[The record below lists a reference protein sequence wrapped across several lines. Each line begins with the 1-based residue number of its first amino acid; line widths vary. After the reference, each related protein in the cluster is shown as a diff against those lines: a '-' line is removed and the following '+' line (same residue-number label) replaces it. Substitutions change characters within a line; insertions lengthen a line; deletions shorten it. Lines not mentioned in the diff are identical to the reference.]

1 MKKIFFLLLFFCA
14 FQFTNAQR
22 VLQLTKNGK
31 TSLRGLSVANDNV
44 IWASGNNGQVVKSID
59 GGKTFEWMTVAGYEQ
74 RDFRDI
80 EAFDENT
87 AVILA
92 VDAPA
97 IILKTKDGG
106 KSWKEVFHDDTEGM
120 FLDAMD
126 FTQDGNGVVVGDPI
140 NGKLFI
146 ATSNN
151 YGDKWVALKPEDN
164 TYSASEGEA
173 FFAASGSNVSITGN
187 KYNPGIFF
195 VTGGTKSRLF
205 IYGQPLDLKIIQGRE
220 TQGANS
226 VAVDP
231 TLTRIAIVGGDFN
244 SDTSSKNNIQLF
256 TMKNTQLMNAT
267 VQTPPHGYR
276 SSVIFADANHLV
288 CCGTSGVDV
297 STDGG
302 LNWRLISPDSY
313 NVCAK
318 SKNGT
323 AIFLAGKNGSIAKL
337 VN

>member
-1 MKKIFFLLLFFCA
+1 MKKIIFLLFFFCA
-14 FQFTNAQR
+14 IQLVNAQR
-22 VLQLTKNGK
+22 VLQLTNNGK
-31 TSLRGLSVANDNV
+31 ISLRGLSVVNDNI
-44 IWASGNNGQVVKSID
+44 IWASGSNGSVAKSID
-59 GGKTFEWMTVAGYEQ
+59 GGKTFEWITVLGYEQ

-87 AVILA
+87 AVIIE

-106 KSWKEVFHDDTEGM
+106 KSWKEVFHDDTKGM

-146 ATSNN
+146 ATTNN

-173 FFAASGSNVSITGN
+173 FFAASGSNVRITGN
-187 KYNPGIFF
+187 KYKPGIFF
-195 VTGGTKSRLF
+195 VTGGTRSRLF
-205 IYGQPLDLKIIQGRE
+205 IYGQPLDLNIVQGKE

-226 VAVDP
+226 VALDP
-231 TLTRIAIVGGDFN
+231 TLTKIAVVGGDFN
-244 SDTSSKNNIQLF
+244 NDSSSKNNIQLF
-256 TMKNTQLMNAT
+256 IMKNKQLMNAT

-276 SSVIFADANHLV
+276 SSVIFANENNLV
-288 CCGTSGVDV
+288 CCGTTGVDV

-302 LNWRLISPDSY
+302 LNWKLISADSY
-313 NVCAK
+313 NSCAK

-323 AIFLAGKNGSIAKL
+323 SIFLAGKNGRIAKL